1 MTKSTRLAFAVALA
15 ALLPACT
22 LFGGRS
28 DYQEARETRPLEVPP
43 ELDAPVTNTSM
54 AVPSVAGAPAAASPS
69 TTPSP
74 IEAGADARIAV
85 NDSVAGAWKRVGL
98 ALQRSG
104 VAELVASDEAGS
116 SYTVRGETVVVERA
130 KGGFLRRM
138 FSGGGGE
145 RSEAVTR
152 VVRVLADGAGS
163 VVQVEDEQGA
173 ATDDELSRRIVE
185 AIRQRLG

>member
-15 ALLPACT
+15 ALLPACSM
-22 LFGGRS
+22 FGGKS

-43 ELDAPVTNTSM
+43 ELDAPATNAAMT
-54 AVPSVAGAPAAASPS
+54 VPSVSGAPAAQAPS
-69 TTPSP
+69 TSPRP

-85 NDSVAGAWKRVGL
+85 GDSVAGAWKRVGL
-98 ALQRSG
+98 ALERSG
-104 VAELVASDEAGS
+104 VAELVARDESAAT
-116 SYTVRGETVVVERA
+116 YTLRGQTVVVERS

-138 FSGGGGE
+138 FSGGDRE
-145 RSEAVTR
+145 RSESVTR
-152 VVRVLADGAGS
+152 VVRVLAEGNGS

-173 ATDDELSRRIVE
+173 ATDDELSRRVVE